1 VSKNPILIPRSPWTP
16 EFPEVI
22 IHSVLKAR
30 DTHPSYA
37 GAKSGDAEAAKA
49 IVEDLLSPE
58 ETEHLRKLVAGQ
70 CPYLLAVTADEVSGF
85 NAIPDAMAQALAER
99 LSLAVVAG
107 TIIQANKVGHTR
119 ADGWHRL
126 VTPAVFEGE
135 VVEGAGYLLVDDHVG
150 FGGTLANLRGFIEA
164 KGGHVIGMT
173 TLTETR
179 AARQIAVRKETLD
192 MLKGKHGAELE
203 QFWSREFGH
212 GVECLTD
219 IEAGYLCRA
228 ESVATIKARMAQAA
242 EFARGRGLSPVNL
255 STTPSI
261 GEPS

>member
-1 VSKNPILIPRSPWTP
+1 MNNSPIFIPRSPWTP
-16 EFPEVI
+16 EFPEVV

-30 DTHPSYA
+30 DTHPSYTV
-37 GAKSGDAEAAKA
+37 AKSGNAEAAK
-49 IVEDLLSPE
+49 ILVENLLSFD
-58 ETEHLRKLVAGQ
+58 ETERLRHLVADRH
-70 CPYLLAVTADEVSGF
+70 PYLLAVTADELAGF
-85 NAIPDAMAQALAER
+85 NAIPDAMAQALAAR
-99 LSLAVVAG
+99 LGLPVVAG

-126 VTPAVFEGE
+126 VTPAVFEGD
-135 VVEGAGYLLVDDHVG
+135 VIEGAGYLLVDDHVG
-150 FGGTLANLRGFIEA
+150 FGGTLANLRGFVEA

-192 MLKGKHGAELE
+192 MLKRKHGAELE
-203 QFWSREFGH
+203 QFWSHEFGH
-212 GVECLTD
+212 GVGCLTD

-228 ESVATIKARMAQAA
+228 ESLASIKARMAQAA

-255 STTPSI
+255 STTAPI
-261 GEPS
+261 GESL